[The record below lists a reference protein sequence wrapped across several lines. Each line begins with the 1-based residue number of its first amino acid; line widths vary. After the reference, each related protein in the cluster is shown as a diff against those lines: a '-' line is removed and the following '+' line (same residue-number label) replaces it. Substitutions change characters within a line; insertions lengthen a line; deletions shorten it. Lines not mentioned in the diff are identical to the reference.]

1 MTLPIPLLCLFGFI
15 LWTVA
20 LLLLIG
26 AARVSQT
33 LAGKARPS
41 DFTPGIPHGG
51 DRYWRLNRAHLNC
64 LENLPLFSAV
74 VLTGAV
80 IGADAPWLDRFAE
93 LYLLARIGQSVTHIS
108 SGSDRAIQIRFAFF
122 GVQLAC
128 LIGMI
133 IITVPSRA
141 T

>member
-1 MTLPIPLLCLFGFI
+1 VTTPLLCLFGFI

-20 LLLLIG
+20 LLLAI
-26 AARVSQT
+26 AAVRVREI
-33 LAGKARPS
+33 LAGKARAS

-51 DRYWRLNRAHLNC
+51 DRYWRLNRAHMNC

-80 IGADAPWLDRFAE
+80 IGADAPWLDRLAE
-93 LYLLARIGQSVTHIS
+93 FYLLARIGQSVTHIS
-108 SGSDRAIQIRFAFF
+108 SGSDRAIQVRFAFF
-122 GVQLAC
+122 GVQLLC
-128 LIGMI
+128 LLGMI
-133 IITVPSRA
+133 LITVPVRA

>member
-1 MTLPIPLLCLFGFI
+1 MTTPLLCLFGFI

-20 LLLLIG
+20 LLLAI
-26 AARVSQT
+26 AAVRVREI
-33 LAGKARPS
+33 LAGKARAS

-51 DRYWRLNRAHLNC
+51 DRYWRLNRAHMNC

-80 IGADAPWLDRFAE
+80 IGADAPWLDRLAE
-93 LYLLARIGQSVTHIS
+93 FYLLARIGQSVTHIS
-108 SGSDRAIQIRFAFF
+108 SGSDRAIQVRFAFF
-122 GVQLAC
+122 GVQLLC
-128 LIGMI
+128 LLGMI
-133 IITVPSRA
+133 LITVPVRA

>member
-1 MTLPIPLLCLFGFI
+1 VTIPLSCLFGFI
-15 LWTVA
+15 LWTVV
-20 LLLLIG
+20 LLLAIA
-26 AARVSQT
+26 AARVRQI
-33 LAGKARPS
+33 LAGKARAS
-41 DFTPGIPHGG
+41 DFTAGIPHGG

-93 LYLLARIGQSVTHIS
+93 LYLAARIGQSVTHIS
-108 SGSDRAIQIRFAFF
+108 SGSDRAIQIRFVFF
-122 GVQLAC
+122 GIQLLC
-128 LIGMI
+128 LLGMI
-133 IITVPSRA
+133 LITGWVRA

>member
-1 MTLPIPLLCLFGFI
+1 VTTPLLCLFGFI

-20 LLLLIG
+20 LLLAI
-26 AARVSQT
+26 AAVRVREI
-33 LAGKARPS
+33 LAGKARAS

-51 DRYWRLNRAHLNC
+51 DRYWRLNRAHMNC

-80 IGADAPWLDRFAE
+80 IGADAPWLDRLAE
-93 LYLLARIGQSVTHIS
+93 FYLLARIGQSVTHIS

-122 GVQLAC
+122 GVQLLC
-128 LIGMI
+128 LLGMI
-133 IITVPSRA
+133 LITVPVRA

>member
-1 MTLPIPLLCLFGFI
+1 MTIPLTCLFGFI
-15 LWTVA
+15 LWTV
-20 LLLLIG
+20 LLLLAI
-26 AARVSQT
+26 AAVRIREI
-33 LAGKARPS
+33 LAGKARAS
-41 DFTPGIPHGG
+41 DFTAGIPHGG
-51 DRYWRLNRAHLNC
+51 DRYWRLNRAHMNC

-93 LYLLARIGQSVTHIS
+93 LYLAARVGQSLTHIS

-122 GVQLAC
+122 SLQVLC
-128 LIGMI
+128 LLGMI
-133 IITVPSRA
+133 LITGSVRA

>member
-1 MTLPIPLLCLFGFI
+1 MTTPLLCLFGFI

-20 LLLLIG
+20 LLLAI
-26 AARVSQT
+26 AAVRVREI
-33 LAGKARPS
+33 LAGKARAS

-51 DRYWRLNRAHLNC
+51 DRYWRLNRAHMNC

-80 IGADAPWLDRFAE
+80 IGADAPWLDRLAE
-93 LYLLARIGQSVTHIS
+93 FYLLARIGQSVTHIS

-122 GVQLAC
+122 GVQLLC
-128 LIGMI
+128 LLGMI
-133 IITVPSRA
+133 LITVPVRA